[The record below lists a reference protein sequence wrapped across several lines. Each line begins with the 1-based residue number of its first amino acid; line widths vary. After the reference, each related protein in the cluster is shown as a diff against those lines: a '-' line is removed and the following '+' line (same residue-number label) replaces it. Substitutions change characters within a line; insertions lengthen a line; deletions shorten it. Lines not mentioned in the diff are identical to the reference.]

1 MVRNTLII
9 LRCGVLRSVS
19 VKFYVGRTA
28 RGSETEW
35 PFFFVKSGGGK
46 SCPKNVPFAFARE
59 RKSEKGLLFREK
71 AKTIQNGE
79 REKKRDAK
87 ERCLLSERRVRFAK
101 GNTASVEIAVE
112 SRVHSAVREL
122 HGR

>member
-1 MVRNTLII
+1 M
-9 LRCGVLRSVS
+9 
-19 VKFYVGRTA
+19 
-28 RGSETEW
+28 
-35 PFFFVKSGGGK
+35 
-46 SCPKNVPFAFARE
+46 PFALARE

-71 AKTIQNGE
+71 AIKLSKTA
-79 REKKRDAK
+79 REKRKGDAK
-87 ERCLLSERRVRFAK
+87 EKSLLSERRVRFAK